1 MIKYV
6 KLSIGSGIMTLLEN
20 KAIIENIKKSCKE
33 SFIAAFLLI
42 VFAIV
47 LLINPENFMSSAIN
61 VFGYIGVFFGVINLV
76 IYFRIP
82 KEKRLYSTNFRNG
95 LLLFLSGII
104 AFFKTEIL
112 TDMITIIIGGYL
124 IFRNI
129 DRSNMAMM
137 LQNDTKK
144 LWIFILVTSIINIL
158 IGLFIAINPFDNWGS
173 LKTLLAILIMVSE
186 GIIVIQN
193 LVVLL
198 GVHPKEKV
206 IEEK

>member
-1 MIKYV
+1 
-6 KLSIGSGIMTLLEN
+6 MTLLEN

-158 IGLFIAINPFDNWGS
+158 IGLFIAINPFDNWVS

>member
-47 LLINPENFMSSAIN
+47 LLINPENFMSSSIN

-158 IGLFIAINPFDNWGS
+158 IGLFIAINPFDNWVS

>member
-129 DRSNMAMM
+129 GRSNMAMM

-158 IGLFIAINPFDNWGS
+158 IGLFIAINPFDNWVS

>member
-82 KEKRLYSTNFRNG
+82 KEKRLYSTNFGNG

>member
-158 IGLFIAINPFDNWGS
+158 IGLFIAINPFDNWVS

>member
-1 MIKYV
+1 
-6 KLSIGSGIMTLLEN
+6 
-20 KAIIENIKKSCKE
+20 
-33 SFIAAFLLI
+33 
-42 VFAIV
+42 
-47 LLINPENFMSSAIN
+47 MSSAIN

-158 IGLFIAINPFDNWGS
+158 IGLFIAINPFDNWVS

>member
-1 MIKYV
+1 
-6 KLSIGSGIMTLLEN
+6 MTLLEN

>member
-137 LQNDTKK
+137 LQDDTKK

-158 IGLFIAINPFDNWGS
+158 IGLFIAINPFDNWVS

>member
-124 IFRNI
+124 IFRNV

-158 IGLFIAINPFDNWGS
+158 IGLFIAINPFDNWVS

>member
-20 KAIIENIKKSCKE
+20 KTIIENIKKSCKE

-76 IYFRIP
+76 MYFRIS
-82 KEKRLYSTNFRNG
+82 KEKRLYSNNFRNG

-124 IFRNI
+124 IFRNV

-144 LWIFILVTSIINIL
+144 LWIFILVTSMINIL
-158 IGLFIAINPFDNWGS
+158 IGLFIAINPFDNWVS

-198 GVHPKEKV
+198 GVHPKEKI

>member
-1 MIKYV
+1 M
-6 KLSIGSGIMTLLEN
+6 STRRIMTLLEN

-124 IFRNI
+124 IFRNV

-158 IGLFIAINPFDNWGS
+158 IGLFIAINPFDNWVS

>member
-1 MIKYV
+1 
-6 KLSIGSGIMTLLEN
+6 MTLLEN

-82 KEKRLYSTNFRNG
+82 KEKRLYSTNFGNG

-158 IGLFIAINPFDNWGS
+158 IGLFIAINPFDNWVS

>member
-1 MIKYV
+1 
-6 KLSIGSGIMTLLEN
+6 MTLLEN

-124 IFRNI
+124 IFRNV

-158 IGLFIAINPFDNWGS
+158 IGLFIAINPFDNWVS

>member
-144 LWIFILVTSIINIL
+144 LWIFILVTSIMNIL
-158 IGLFIAINPFDNWGS
+158 IGLFIAINPFDNWVS